1 MLVSCVIVLL
11 EDDVL
16 FVYIFFSDIV
26 SICMG
31 NGFVFSSVPE
41 VKTELH
47 LFASIRLRMV
57 KPKTNAQLSST
68 TYGND

>member
-16 FVYIFFSDIV
+16 FVYIFFSIV

>member
-11 EDDVL
+11 NDDVICL
-16 FVYIFFSDIV
+16 HFSDIV

-31 NGFVFSSVPE
+31 NGFLFSSVPE
-41 VKTELH
+41 VKTELN
-47 LFASIRLRMV
+47 LFASIHLRMV
-57 KPKTNAQLSST
+57 KPKTNAKLSST